1 MPIIFSEEEKEMLKK
16 QMLEVGFALIREHGV
31 THASVDKVTESV
43 GIGRTTF
50 YNFFTTKEQFI
61 VEVMQYQRQ
70 KGKSYLLQ
78 ILKGREKMTVPE
90 AKEYLTYL
98 MTGEETI
105 YQYMSVEESDHISKT
120 VLGAF
125 LPDIEKET
133 RTINDIVSHMESVNV
148 NLDYGVIANLMKTL
162 AVMQTEKEVFHEKEF
177 RKTLDAIL
185 ELLFSYIFE
194 GEKDEKDL

>member
-1 MPIIFSEEEKEMLKK
+1 MLKK
-16 QMLEVGFALIREHGV
+16 QMLEVGFALIREYGV

-50 YNFFTTKEQFI
+50 YNFFTTKEQFL
-61 VEVMQYQRQ
+61 VEVMQYQRE

-90 AKEYLTYL
+90 AKEYLRYL

-105 YQYMSVEESDHISKT
+105 YQYMTVEESDHISKT
-120 VLGAF
+120 IPDAF
-125 LPDIEKET
+125 LPNLEKET
-133 RTINDIVSHMESVNV
+133 RTINGIVSHMEGVKE
-148 NLDYGVIANLMKTL
+148 NLEYGIIANLMKTL

-177 RKTLDAIL
+177 RKTLDAVL
-185 ELLFSYIFE
+185 ELLFFYIFKE
-194 GEKDEKDL
+194 EK